1 MENCDAISSRSEALL
16 AAIGYVFKDEGMLCE
31 ALTHKSYSNE
41 HPESAKGHN
50 ERLEFL
56 GDAVLDMVVSQR
68 IFLDYPRLPEG
79 ELTRIRAEVVSE
91 PALAAVARLLA
102 VGDYLRLG
110 RGEEKS
116 GGRHKESLIANAV
129 EALLGAIYLDG
140 GLEAVRMVVD
150 HLFTE
155 AIEQAFRRKSGI
167 DYKTRLQEVLQ
178 ARQGSPP
185 AYRLVRA
192 EGPDHDRTYTIEVLH
207 GGRSIGAGSGV
218 TKKAASQQAARQA
231 LAVLGE

>member
-1 MENCDAISSRSEALL
+1 MENSAAISVRSETLL
-16 AAIGYVFKDEGMLCE
+16 VEIGYLFRDERLLRE
-31 ALTHKSYSNE
+31 ALTHKSYNNE
-41 HPESAKGHN
+41 HPETAPGHN

-56 GDAVLDMVVSQR
+56 GDAVLDMVISQR

-91 PALAAVARLLA
+91 PALAAVARRLA
-102 VGDYLRLG
+102 VGDYLWLG

-140 GLEAVRMVVD
+140 GLESVRLVVD
-150 HLFTE
+150 RFFAA
-155 AIEQAFRRKSGI
+155 AIDQAFRRKSGI

-185 AYRLVRA
+185 AYRLVRS

-207 GGRSIGAGSGV
+207 GGRSIGTGSGV
-218 TKKAASQQAARQA
+218 TKKAASQQAALQA
-231 LAVLGE
+231 LEALGE

>member
-1 MENCDAISSRSEALL
+1 MENSPAISARSASL
-16 AAIGYVFKDEGMLCE
+16 AAQVDYAFRHEQLLRE

-41 HPESAKGHN
+41 HPDTVPGHN

-56 GDAVLDMVVSQR
+56 GDAVLDMVISRR
-68 IFLDYPRLPEG
+68 IFLDYPQLPEG

-91 PALAAVARLLA
+91 PALAAVGRRLGI
-102 VGDYLRLG
+102 GDCLWLG

-129 EALLGAIYLDG
+129 EALLGAIFLDG
-140 GLEAVRMVVD
+140 GLEAVDPVVD
-150 HLFTE
+150 RFFAAATD
-155 AIEQAFRRKSGI
+155 QAFRRKSGI

-178 ARQGSPP
+178 ARQCSPP

-207 GGRSIGAGSGV
+207 GGRGIGMGTGV

-231 LAVLGE
+231 LEALGE

>member
-1 MENCDAISSRSEALL
+1 MEKSAVISARSEALL
-16 AAIGYVFKDEGMLCE
+16 AEIGYAFRDERLLRE

-41 HPESAKGHN
+41 HPETATGHN

-68 IFLDYPRLPEG
+68 IFLDYPHLPEG

-91 PALAAVARLLA
+91 PALAAVARRLA
-102 VGDYLRLG
+102 IGDSLWLG
-110 RGEEKS
+110 RGEDRS

-140 GLEAVRMVVD
+140 GLESVRSVVD
-150 HLFTE
+150 RFFAV

-185 AYRLVRA
+185 AYRLVLA

-207 GGRSIGAGSGV
+207 GGHSIGSGCGV
-218 TKKAASQQAARQA
+218 T
-231 LAVLGE
+231 